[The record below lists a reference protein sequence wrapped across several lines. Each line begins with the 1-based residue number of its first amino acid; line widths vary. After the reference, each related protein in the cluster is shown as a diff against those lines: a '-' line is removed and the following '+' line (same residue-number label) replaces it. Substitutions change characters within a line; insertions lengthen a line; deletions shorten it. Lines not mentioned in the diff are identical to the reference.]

1 MMADRWTLMYLMGG
15 LALAALLSAL
25 FIFARS
31 ARTREMTGRIDTVVM
46 GTRGGAAAPAAEA
59 GEGGLGGL
67 LGIVGVLG
75 DRIRRGTKFYSE
87 EDMRALNAVL
97 RGSGFNPRQ
106 ALPILLGMKIVMMVV
121 LPAAAFAYGS
131 VAQMGPMQRMALV
144 GFSLP
149 LGLLGPDW
157 ALGILRRRYEAQLR
171 RGVPDAL
178 DLLVVCTEA
187 GMGLESGLEQVAKE
201 MRNSNPPMA
210 VVLSDFLDQLRIL
223 PDRREAFGSLGTRN
237 PGVNGLRRLS
247 TMLAQSQ
254 QYGTPLGQA
263 LRAVAGELRRDHA
276 LKMEERAARLPAL
289 LIFPLI
295 LFIMP
300 TLFIVLV
307 GPAAMRFSASL
318 SALTH

>member
-1 MMADRWTLMYLMGG
+1 MNADRWTLMYVMGG
-15 LALAALLSAL
+15 AALAALLSAL

-46 GTRGGAAAPAAEA
+46 GARGVPAVEEKASSF
-59 GEGGLGGL
+59 GGL

-106 ALPILLGMKIVMMVV
+106 ALPILLGMKLVMMVL

-131 VAQMGPMQRMALV
+131 VSQLTPMSRLALI

-187 GMGLESGLEQVAKE
+187 GMGLESGIEQVAKE
-201 MRNSNPPMA
+201 MRNSNPPMS

-237 PGVNGLRRLS
+237 PGVTGLRRLS

-263 LRAVAGELRRDHA
+263 LRAVAGELRRDHS

-318 SALTH
+318 KALTH